1 MRDVFHRFVDG
12 VTDNADER
20 AVAESDTISS
30 CVDEDSSVGNDTPVA
45 GSSIGANER
54 AVADDDA
61 VRSSVEESSA
71 ADSNI
76 PIIGSRSAHQ
86 NRPSGFVGFGG
97 GGAESPPPDSGD
109 ESSDADVV
117 RRGPIPH
124 GRHSTRVRR
133 QTKFFDGMVSTVD
146 YVKP

>member
-86 NRPSGFVGFGG
+86 NRPSGFVVPDSTQEMSDLDEVMGMGG
-97 GGAESPPPDSGD
+97 GVPSHRRRI
-109 ESSDADVV
+109 VV
-117 RRGPIPH
+117 TKVVMRTWYGEDLYHMVVTVRG
-124 GRHSTRVRR
+124 
-133 QTKFFDGMVSTVD
+133 
-146 YVKP
+146 